1 MDMDSVSPPVR
12 AAIIGA
18 GNMGRTHAAAYAAVG
33 ATVVAVCD
41 VDRAR
46 ADAVAREVGAA
57 VFTSVDEMLEAERP
71 AVVSICTPPAFHLDP
86 ALAVARRGIP
96 FLCEKPLADALP
108 AAEEIARAAREG
120 GAPAMV
126 GYCHRFH
133 EPVLQ
138 IKDVLD
144 AGEIGEPVLFR
155 NRFAYHFAG
164 VENTWFADRA
174 ISGGG
179 TVMDTSV
186 HSLDLYRFLIG
197 DITHVAARLSTVT
210 PGLGVEDN
218 SVLLVDGPRG
228 VPGIVE
234 ASWTT
239 PVGESHLTIYG
250 TRGNVSVDYGAG
262 DFGVAAVQRAGE
274 AAPTRLPRGT
284 HNRFAAE
291 VRHFIACVTG
301 GRPLS
306 PDVGDGVRTLQVIAA
321 AYGAAGAGGADVPK

>member
-1 MDMDSVSPPVR
+1 MESAGPPVR

-46 ADAVAREVGAA
+46 ADAFAREVGGTAC
-57 VFTSVDEMLEAERP
+57 TSVEEMLETARP
-71 AVVSICTPPAFHLDP
+71 AIVSICTPPAYHLEP
-86 ALAVARRGIP
+86 ARAVARRGVP
-96 FLCEKPLADALP
+96 FLCEKPLADTLP

-138 IKDVLD
+138 IKELLD

-155 NRFAYHFAG
+155 NRFAYQFTE
-164 VENTWFADRA
+164 VEKTWFADRA

-197 DITHVAARLSTVT
+197 EITHVAARLTTVT
-210 PGLGVEDN
+210 PGLAVEDN

-239 PVGESHLTIYG
+239 PVGQSHLTIYG
-250 TRGNVSVDYGAG
+250 TRGNVTVDYGAG
-262 DFGVAAVQRAGE
+262 DFGVAAIQRAGDE
-274 AAPTRLPRGT
+274 APTLLPRSA

-291 VRHFIACVTG
+291 VRHFIAGATG
-301 GRPLS
+301 DGVLL
-306 PDVGDGVRTLQVIAA
+306 PDAGDGVRTLQVIAA
-321 AYGAAGAGGADVPK
+321 AYSGAGRAGGVEVPLP